1 MFNSFI
7 NSIYSYINVHK
18 MSFKQYNAIIMLNIW
33 KLEHVYWSYKCNHNN
48 KLLHGSTQSSSSY
61 LSQPI
66 IPMAWLEPK
75 EVFKFLKLTE
85 LLNNCRTS
93 KVLIPFFSMYII
105 STVNQYRPIP
115 LVKLYIYFIY
125 IYPIDIE

>member
-1 MFNSFI
+1 MVRPI
-7 NSIYSYINVHK
+7 EKYD
-18 MSFKQYNAIIMLNIW
+18 
-33 KLEHVYWSYKCNHNN
+33 
-48 KLLHGSTQSSSSY
+48 QSSSFY

-125 IYPIDIE
+125 CQTVHVYTINYHMIWIKSMQITKNLNQRVFR